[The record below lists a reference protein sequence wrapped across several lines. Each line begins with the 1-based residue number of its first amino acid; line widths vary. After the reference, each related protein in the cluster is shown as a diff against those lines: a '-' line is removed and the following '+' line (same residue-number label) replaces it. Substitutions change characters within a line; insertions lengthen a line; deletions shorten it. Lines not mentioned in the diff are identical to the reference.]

1 MLICARKLIVLVGV
15 LALCSCA
22 VPLPITPSQSIRS
35 VVSLRCSTY
44 VETQWGS
51 GTGEFGLCPATSSE
65 MARGP
70 YPPKLDEQGDVF
82 ILDKVNWRILRYTGS
97 VTPQAIPIP
106 ASFTSRDPCVYSTY
120 GWAYWN
126 VSKDRLFFVFSPWKE
141 AKRGDWL
148 AVLSLKDHKQQII
161 DLEPYYPLHS
171 PYANS
176 LISDKQGGVYLLLPP
191 AGVVHFDID
200 LRPEFKYLG
209 ADSSIYENL
218 AVGWDGNLYT
228 YWLEGDRLNNWGK
241 NNLAFI
247 HGESLSWMTDIIS
260 ATGIISPT
268 YTRLLGADIQGRLY
282 FRTEQGAKW
291 LFVRI
296 SASGDRRLVAALPE
310 ELSSSFYGSDLA
322 PDGSLYDLI
331 YNSEDPSVKPKI
343 VKCEFPPN

>member
-1 MLICARKLIVLVGV
+1 
-15 LALCSCA
+15 
-22 VPLPITPSQSIRS
+22 
-35 VVSLRCSTY
+35 
-44 VETQWGS
+44 
-51 GTGEFGLCPATSSE
+51 